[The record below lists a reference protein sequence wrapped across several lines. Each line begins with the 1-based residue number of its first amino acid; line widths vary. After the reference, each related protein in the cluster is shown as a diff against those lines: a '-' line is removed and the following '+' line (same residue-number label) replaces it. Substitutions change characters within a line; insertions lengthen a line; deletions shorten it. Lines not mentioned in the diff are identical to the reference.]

1 MDGGVK
7 YDLSTLEFK
16 NREKLEDFHGRILIL
31 QQKIMFYGETVF
43 HIKLL
48 FRYMKSL
55 PKSER
60 IKAFIAP
67 KMIYLITLPDKKVK
81 YEVYTGGNI
90 RGIYRYL

>member
-31 QQKIMFYGETVF
+31 QQKIIFYGETVF
-43 HIKLL
+43 HIRLL

-55 PKSER
+55 PKSKR

-67 KMIYLITLPDKKVK
+67 KMKYLITFLDKNIKSA
-81 YEVYTGGNI
+81 VYTGGNI
-90 RGIYRYL
+90 HGIYMP